1 MSNYDD
7 EIIKN
12 EYIISKVLNS
22 IEFNNIKEFY
32 YEDLFQIGR
41 IALWEALKTY
51 DKEKNDNF
59 EAYAFFI
66 IKNKIYNE
74 IKYIL
79 RQKRNINKSVNNI
92 RLDEAKG
99 EEKGSL
105 HEIIPEKNEFVVID
119 INNFTK
125 ELTKEELDLYKRKYK
140 GQTNKQIMK
149 ETKIPQKRLKFTL
162 EAIKR
167 KLKNNIF

>member
-7 EIIKN
+7 EILKN

-79 RQKRNINKSVNNI
+79 RQKRNINKSVNC
-92 RLDEAKG
+92 
-99 EEKGSL
+99 
-105 HEIIPEKNEFVVID
+105 
-119 INNFTK
+119 
-125 ELTKEELDLYKRKYK
+125 
-140 GQTNKQIMK
+140 
-149 ETKIPQKRLKFTL
+149 
-162 EAIKR
+162 
-167 KLKNNIF
+167 